1 MNLKKLGAVLIVTA
15 LLFSFFSCTKSEQEK
30 PKKKVEIKVENKFD
44 CGVFTPP
51 WGYGYWEDW
60 GKANPDKF
68 EPWYVS
74 VITKMAKI
82 SGDEVEAC
90 SHLDNFF
97 IGFSKFKNLE
107 AFSRMTHLKMLDMR
121 FSQEI
126 KDLKPISNAKELE
139 FLSIWKTGVTDL
151 TPIVKLPK
159 LKRIDAKMTA
169 LEDISMLKDMKQLE
183 SIDLLQTKVKDI
195 SVFKDLPNIKEI
207 LLCST
212 QVKDISVIYPKADQ
226 ITYIDLCN
234 TQFKDFESLRKFKN
248 LKRLKL
254 WGLPITDAS
263 LFSEMKDL
271 YELDLWN
278 TKIKDLSPLFKLK
291 KLKRL
296 VVVGLKVD
304 KNQLDTLKKNNPG
317 IEIVEK
323 L

>member
-1 MNLKKLGAVLIVTA
+1 MILKRLVTVFTI
-15 LLFSFFSCTKSEQEK
+15 LLVSSAFISC
-30 PKKKVEIKVENKFD
+30 KKEAAKAPSVEIKVDNKVD
-44 CGVFTPP
+44 CSPFTPP

-74 VITKMAKI
+74 VIPKMAKI
-82 SGDEVEAC
+82 NGDTIEAC

-97 IGFSKFKNLE
+97 IGFSKLTSLE

-121 FSQEI
+121 FSQQI
-126 KDLKPISNAKELE
+126 TDLKPISGLKDLE
-139 FLSIWKTGVTDL
+139 YLNIWKTGVTDL
-151 TPIVKLPK
+151 TPIVKLPN

-169 LEDISMLKDMKQLE
+169 IEDISMLKDMKQLE
-183 SIDLLQTKVKDI
+183 SIDLLQTKVKDV
-195 SVFKDLPNIKEI
+195 SVFKELPNLKEV

-212 QVKDISVIYPKADQ
+212 EVADISVVYPIAEQ

-234 TQFKDFESLRKFKN
+234 TKVRDFENLRKFKN
-248 LKRLKL
+248 LQRLKV
-254 WGLPITDAS
+254 WGLPIADAS
-263 LFSEMKDL
+263 LFSDMKDL

-278 TKIKDLSPLFKLK
+278 TKITDLSPLFKLK

-296 VVVGLKVD
+296 VLVGLKVD
-304 KNQLDTLKKNNPG
+304 EKQVETIKKNNPG
-317 IEIVEK
+317 IEIVRK

>member
-1 MNLKKLGAVLIVTA
+1 MVLKKLGA
-15 LLFSFFSCTKSEQEK
+15 LLTIFLLSFSFVSCKKEGEK
-30 PKKKVEIKVENKFD
+30 KAPRVEIKVDNKFD
-44 CGVFTPP
+44 CGAFTPP

-74 VITKMAKI
+74 VIPKMGKI
-82 SGDEVEAC
+82 TGNEIESC

-97 IGFSKFKNLE
+97 IGFSKLKNLE

-121 FSQEI
+121 FSQGI
-126 KDLKPISNAKELE
+126 KDLKAISKLE
-139 FLSIWKTGVTDL
+139 NLEYLNVWKTGVTDL

-169 LEDISMLKDMKQLE
+169 IEDISMLKDMKQLE

-195 SVFKDLPNIKEI
+195 SVFSELPNLKEV

-212 QVKDISVIYPKADQ
+212 EVEDISAVYPIAEQ
-226 ITYIDLCN
+226 ITYIDICN
-234 TQFKDFESLRKFKN
+234 VKFRDFEKLKMFKN
-248 LKRLKL
+248 LQRLKV
-254 WGLPITDAS
+254 WGLPIKDAS

-278 TKIKDLSPLFKLK
+278 TKITDLSPLFKLT

-296 VVVGLKVD
+296 VIVGLKID
-304 KNQLDTLKKNNPG
+304 EKQLEILKKNNPG
-317 IEIVEK
+317 INIIEK

>member
-1 MNLKKLGAVLIVTA
+1 MLLKKLAVAFMVF
-15 LLFSFFSCTKSEQEK
+15 LLSVSFISC
-30 PKKKVEIKVENKFD
+30 KKENAGKEPKVEIKVENKFD

-74 VITKMAKI
+74 IIPKMAKVT
-82 SGDEVEAC
+82 GDDIEAC

-97 IGFSKFKNLE
+97 IGFSKFKTLE

-126 KDLKPISNAKELE
+126 KDLKPISNLKNLE
-139 FLSIWKTGVTDL
+139 YLNIWKTGVTDI

-169 LEDISMLKDMKQLE
+169 IEDISLLKEMKQLE

-195 SVFKDLPNIKEI
+195 SVFKDLPNLKEV

-212 QVKDISVIYPKADQ
+212 EVKDISVVYPIAEQ

-234 TQFKDFESLRKFKN
+234 TKFTDFENLRKFKN
-248 LKRLKL
+248 LQRLKV

-278 TKIKDLSPLFKLK
+278 TKITDLSPLFKLR

-296 VVVGLKVD
+296 VVVGLKID
-304 KNQLDTLKKNNPG
+304 EKQIETIKKNNPG
-317 IEIVEK
+317 VDIVKK

>member
-1 MNLKKLGAVLIVTA
+1 MVLKKFAVLFTI
-15 LLFSFFSCTKSEQEK
+15 LLLSISFVSC
-30 PKKKVEIKVENKFD
+30 KKEADKNVPKVEIKVENNYD

-60 GKANPDKF
+60 GKANPEKF

-74 VITKMAKI
+74 VIPKMAKVTGNEI
-82 SGDEVEAC
+82 ESC

-97 IGFSKFKNLE
+97 IGFSKLRNLE

-121 FSQEI
+121 FSQGI
-126 KDLKPISNAKELE
+126 KDLKAISKLE
-139 FLSIWKTGVTDL
+139 NLEYLNIWKTAITDL

-159 LKRIDAKMTA
+159 LIRIDAKMTA
-169 LEDISMLKDMKQLE
+169 IEDISMLKDMKQLE

-195 SVFKDLPNIKEI
+195 SVFKNLPNLKEI

-212 QVKDISVIYPKADQ
+212 EVPDISVVYPIAEQ

-234 TQFKDFESLRKFKN
+234 TKVRDFENLRKFKN
-248 LKRLKL
+248 LQRLKV
-254 WGLPITDAS
+254 WGLPIKDAS
-263 LFSEMKDL
+263 LFSEMEDL
-271 YELDLWN
+271 YELDLWS
-278 TKIKDLSPLFKLK
+278 TKITDLSPLFKLR

-296 VVVGLKVD
+296 VIIGLKID
-304 KNQLDTLKKNNPG
+304 KKQLEILKKNNPG
-317 IEIVEK
+317 INIIEK